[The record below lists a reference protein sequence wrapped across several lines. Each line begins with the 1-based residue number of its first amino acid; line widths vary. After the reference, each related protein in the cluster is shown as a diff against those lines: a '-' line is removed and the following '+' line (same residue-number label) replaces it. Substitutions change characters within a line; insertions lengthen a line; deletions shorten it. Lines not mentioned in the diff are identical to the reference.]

1 MNVVFNEEVLEPLPE
16 IEKLRG
22 CTFVIK
28 YGGSIVND
36 ENAKNNFFKDIALLK
51 MHGINIIIVHGGG
64 PIISKWLNIAGI
76 ECKFINGLRVTD
88 EKVMEIVQM
97 VLAGQV
103 NKDLALSLNLMGVNS
118 IGLCGIDDR
127 LIEAKK
133 KYVIDNGEK
142 IDIGYVGEV
151 TNINERM
158 LLSILKNGQ
167 VPVISPIGFDIDG
180 NKYNINADYVASYIS
195 SAINADKLIIL
206 TDVEGVYKDINNK
219 ESLIPYLSLDKIETY
234 INEGVICGGM
244 IPKMECCTDAI
255 KNGTKKVHLIYG
267 KNEHCLINDI
277 FNNKGTVI
285 EEREYD
291 DKCQKVI

>member
-36 ENAKNNFFKDIALLK
+36 ENARNNFFKDIALLK

-76 ECKFINGLRVTD
+76 ECKFVNGLRVTD

-133 KYVIDNGEK
+133 KYVIENGEK

-151 TNINERM
+151 TNVNERM

-195 SAINADKLIIL
+195 SSINADKLIIL

-244 IPKMECCTDAI
+244 IPKMECCADAI

>member
-36 ENAKNNFFKDIALLK
+36 ENARNNFFKDIALLK

-76 ECKFINGLRVTD
+76 ECKFVNGLRVTD

-133 KYVIDNGEK
+133 KYVIENGEK

-151 TNINERM
+151 TNVNERM